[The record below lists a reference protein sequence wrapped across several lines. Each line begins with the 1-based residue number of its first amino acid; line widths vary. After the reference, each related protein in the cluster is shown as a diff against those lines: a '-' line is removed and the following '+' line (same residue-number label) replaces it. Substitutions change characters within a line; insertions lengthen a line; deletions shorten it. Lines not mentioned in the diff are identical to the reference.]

1 MRDFSKHDNNGYELV
16 FGEDIGSKLPDLNKF
31 FLELYKNFNGRNIDM
46 VISHMTDNVKWAN
59 GMDGG
64 YVYGHSAVK
73 DYWTRQFTMVSSN
86 VTPLEIETGN
96 DIVKIKVHQVV
107 HDLNGNLLVDELVYH
122 LFYLQ
127 ENKIA
132 VFEIGEKIKN

>member
-1 MRDFSKHDNNGYELV
+1 M
-16 FGEDIGSKLPDLNKF
+16 PDLNNF
-31 FLELYKNFNGRNIDM
+31 FQELYKNFNDRKIHL
-46 VISHMTDNVKWAN
+46 VISNMTDNVKWAN

-64 YVYGHSAVK
+64 YVYGHEAVR
-73 DYWTRQFTMVSSN
+73 DYWKRQFTLISSN

-96 DIVKIKVHQVV
+96 GIVKIKIHQVV
-107 HDLNGNLLVDELVYH
+107 HDLDGNLLADEFVYH
-122 LFYLQ
+122 FFHLR